1 MVPSIE
7 RLFSL
12 VFSCFVANE
21 LLGARPNMA
30 LDSRKSHT
38 GVSISQSVITWVSLY
53 QRIAKHK
60 SYPVS
65 GIVLKGFSVL
75 FFSYFAAN
83 ELLGARPNMALDRRK
98 SHTGVSMGIRGQQH
112 RGSVSHQI
120 TQGNDKK

>member
-1 MVPSIE
+1 MADYVQLWS
-7 RLFSL
+7 FS
-12 VFSCFVANE
+12 
-21 LLGARPNMA
+21 A
-30 LDSRKSHT
+30 LD
-38 GVSISQSVITWVSLY
+38 SLY
-53 QRIAKHK
+53 QRVTKHK

-65 GIVLKGFSVL
+65 GIVLKGFSIL

-120 TQGNDKK
+120 TQGNDKKWMAKPLNYTVGAHRSSRVSDKK